1 MTLSTSGYTV
11 GANRPLNHAR
21 ILWNAISGTITASG
35 TGGDLAANQ
44 YTFQRWACGA
54 LPATWTL
61 ETAADASVDTVF
73 IAGHNLGTTSSTV
86 TIGTSAATT
95 GAFTTRATIVST
107 DNSTI
112 AAMFNTGAGA
122 AHTIRRIQ
130 ITVSGASSAVQIG
143 IIRAGVALQ
152 MEQPVFGGVRP
163 IGLNRAVE
171 TRHSISETGQWLGR
185 TIQRQAAVSSMDWAH
200 LSSAWYRTNF
210 APFALAL
217 PQTPFGL
224 IQNPLRMPESVA
236 WAWTDTTPAPEN
248 MGIIDYM
255 SVSLPITG
263 LLD

>member
-11 GANRPLNHAR
+11 GSNQPLNRAR
-21 ILWNAISGTITASG
+21 ILWQPITGTITATG
-35 TGGDLAANQ
+35 TNGSLAAND
-44 YTFQRWACGA
+44 YTFQKWACGT
-54 LPATWTL
+54 LPATWTV
-61 ETAADASVDTVF
+61 ETVADALVDTVF
-73 IAGHNLGTTSSTV
+73 IASHNLGTTGSTV
-86 TIGTSAATT
+86 AIGTSSATT
-95 GAFTTRATIVST
+95 GAFTTRATITPT

-112 AAMFNTGAGA
+112 AAMFNTAGGV

-130 ITVSGASSAVQIG
+130 ITVSGASSAVEIG

-224 IQNPLRMPESVA
+224 IQNPLRMPESTA
-236 WAWTDTTPAPEN
+236 WCWTDQTPAPEN
-248 MGIIDYM
+248 MGVLDYM